1 MIWNKARVEFFV
13 LLFLLGIG
21 LALRHPGLLLLAIP
35 LAWHLALG
43 VAFAP
48 GNPAQ
53 KLRCERTVQPRRAQ
67 EGTEIQV
74 SLALRNEGK
83 ETFEVFVVDK
93 LLPGLALVD
102 GRPWRKSL
110 LRPGGS
116 LDFSYTVRAS
126 RGIYRFSAVAVE
138 VRGPLGLL
146 PWRGEIPCPAE
157 VAVLPRYEELS
168 RLELSAKR
176 TLPIPGTARAR
187 RGGSG
192 LEFHGVREFR
202 PGDETKRI
210 AWKAFARRGIPVVV
224 EYEEER
230 AADVAIVLD
239 VRAKAYRGAAPELFD
254 HAVRAA
260 AALAHYHLRQG
271 HRVGLLKYG
280 AYLDWVFPGY
290 GRRHREKILRELAGA
305 KLGESEVFEE
315 LARLP
320 TRLIPAGSLI
330 IFVSPLLLGDEE
342 VLGKLVARGYRV
354 CVVVPDPTS
363 LLLPGMEEGPE
374 AELSRRILALERWTL
389 LRRIRRTGVA
399 VVEWDVRRPLAPLAR
414 RIRPGFG
421 VWR

>member
-1 MIWNKARVEFFV
+1 MIWSKARVEFLVF
-13 LLFLLGIG
+13 LFLLGTG
-21 LALRHPGLLLLAIP
+21 LALRHPGLLILAVP

-48 GNPAQ
+48 GNPAP
-53 KLRCERTVQPRRAQ
+53 KLRCERGVQPRRAQ
-67 EGTEIQV
+67 EGEEVQI
-74 SLALRNEGK
+74 SLAVKNEGK
-83 ETFEVFVVDK
+83 ETLEVFVTDK
-93 LLPGLALVD
+93 LLPGLTLVD
-102 GRPWRKSL
+102 GRPWGRGL
-110 LRPGGS
+110 LRPGES
-116 LDFSYTVRAS
+116 LEFSYTARAS
-126 RGIYRFSAVAVE
+126 RGIHRFSAVAVE

-157 VAVLPRYEELS
+157 VVVLPRYEELS
-168 RLELSAKR
+168 RLELPARR
-176 TLPIPGTARAR
+176 TLPIPGTTRAR

-192 LEFHGVREFR
+192 LEFYGIREFR

-260 AALAHYHLRQG
+260 AALAHYLLRQG

-290 GRRHREKILRELAGA
+290 GKRHKEKILRELAEA
-305 KLGESEVFEE
+305 QLGESEVFEE

-330 IFVSPLLLGDEE
+330 VLISPLLLGDEE
-342 VLGKLVARGYRV
+342 VLGRLVARGYRV

-363 LLLPGMEEGPE
+363 VLLRGMEDSPE
-374 AELSRRILALERWTL
+374 AELGRRILALERWVL
-389 LRRIRRTGVA
+389 LRRVRRTGA
-399 VVEWDVRRPLAPLAR
+399 TVVEWDVRQPLAPLVR
-414 RIRPGFG
+414 RTRPGFR

>member
-1 MIWNKARVEFFV
+1 MIWSKARVEFLVF
-13 LLFLLGIG
+13 LFLLGIG
-21 LALRHPGLLLLAIP
+21 LALRHPGVLILAIL
-35 LAWHLALG
+35 LAWHFALG
-43 VAFAP
+43 VALAP
-48 GNPAQ
+48 GNLQ
-53 KLRCERTVQPRRAQ
+53 RKLKCERTVQPRRVQ
-67 EGTEIQV
+67 EGEEIRV
-74 SLALRNEGK
+74 SLALRNEGR
-83 ETFEVFVVDK
+83 ETFEVFVADK
-93 LLPGLALVD
+93 LFPGLTLAD
-102 GRPWRKSL
+102 GRAWETGL
-110 LRPGGS
+110 LKPGAV
-116 LDFSYTVRAS
+116 LELSYTVRAS
-126 RGIYRFSAVAVE
+126 RGIYRFSAAAVE

-157 VAVLPRYEELS
+157 VLVLPRYEELS
-168 RLELSAKR
+168 RLELPARR
-176 TLPIPGTARAR
+176 TLPIPGTTRAR
-187 RGGSG
+187 RGGLG

-210 AWKAFARRGIPVVV
+210 AWKAFARQGTPVVV

-290 GRRHREKILRELAGA
+290 GKRHRERILWELAAA

-315 LARLP
+315 LGRLP

-330 IFVSPLLLGDEE
+330 LLISPLVLGDEE
-342 VLGKLVARGYRV
+342 VIGKLVARGYRV
-354 CVVVPDPTS
+354 FVVVPDPASTM
-363 LLLPGMEEGPE
+363 LPGMEEGPE
-374 AELSRRILALERWTL
+374 AELSRRILGLERWTL
-389 LRRIRRTGVA
+389 LRRIRRTGA
-399 VVEWDVRRPLAPLAR
+399 TVVEWDVKRPLAPLVR
-414 RIRPGFG
+414 KIRPEFR